1 MKIGEVCG
9 RVTLSRVH
17 PALSGIRWIV
27 VAPCSLKALLAAGE
41 RAGQTGAV
49 RGDGEDLVDW
59 VLSAYESDPHIPY
72 GAVIVFGPFM
82 SATARENFKERSAKF
97 ILEGRFPERV
107 LEKAVQRMLPRGPLG
122 RQQIKKLKV
131 YAGAEHP
138 HAAQNPTVLDIPAA
152 KAR

>member
-49 RGDGEDLVDW
+49 RGDGEDLVVADAVGAGPGQLVAYSEGGEAAMPYMPTKRPVDAHAGILLDRVTCHK
-59 VLSAYESDPHIPY
+59 VL
-72 GAVIVFGPFM
+72 
-82 SATARENFKERSAKF
+82 
-97 ILEGRFPERV
+97 
-107 LEKAVQRMLPRGPLG
+107 
-122 RQQIKKLKV
+122 
-131 YAGAEHP
+131 
-138 HAAQNPTVLDIPAA
+138 
-152 KAR
+152 